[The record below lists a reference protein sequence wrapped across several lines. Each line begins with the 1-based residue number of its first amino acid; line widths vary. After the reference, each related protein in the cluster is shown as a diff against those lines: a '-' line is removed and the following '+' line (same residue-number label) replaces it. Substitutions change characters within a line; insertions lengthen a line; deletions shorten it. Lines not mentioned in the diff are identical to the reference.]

1 MMRILARSLRVI
13 TVFAAGLGVALVA
26 GCGAATPPAGGGKA
40 LTAVDPYGGNLAA
53 EGTPKRGG
61 TLVLGEDREIISFD
75 PTVQNANPAANAVYD
90 QLMRFTPDGSVAP
103 YLARAMESTDGGRTW
118 RMGLRPGVRFSDGTP
133 LDAQAVIINTQ
144 RHIDKAASPAHAFAI
159 KIQSMR
165 AVDPLT
171 VEFSL
176 VTPLGDFPVLF
187 AQSTFNG
194 TLGLIISPAALA
206 RYGDDIGRHPVGAG
220 PFMLASWARDSK
232 LALTRNPNYW
242 QPGKPYL
249 NGLEFRPLPDT
260 EARYASIQ
268 NGDVDLIFAAYNQ
281 ELVRAVENPNL
292 RIYYEPGNSGEYLF
306 FNFSRPP
313 FNDRAMREAVVRAID
328 VNALSR
334 SLYNSQLVPAKSL
347 FNASSP
353 LHSQAASD
361 AWPTFDPGKARQL
374 VDAYRSAGH
383 DPNFSLKTTTSR
395 QPFAE
400 FIQAQLAAIGV
411 KVTVQTYDLA
421 QYSSAVVQS
430 NDFELSTTV
439 APINTPFPGVLQ
451 LFGTGGS
458 GNFGKYANPR
468 VDQLLADAAATSDQS
483 VRTNSYRQIE
493 LLVNQDVAV
502 AWLSRSYLAT
512 VTRKDV
518 KGVERYPSRDMLYAN
533 TWLDR

>member
-1 MMRILARSLRVI
+1 MMRLPARSLRVI
-13 TVFAAGLGVALVA
+13 IAVAAGLSVALVA
-26 GCGAATPPAGGGKA
+26 GCGAAKPSAGGGKA

-61 TLVLGEDREIISFD
+61 TLVLGEDREIVSFD
-75 PTVQNANPAANAVYD
+75 PTVQNANLAANAVYD
-90 QLMRFTPDGSVAP
+90 PLMRFTPDGSVAP
-103 YLARAMESTDGGRTW
+103 YLARAMDSADGGRTW
-118 RMGLRPGVRFSDGTP
+118 RMGLRPGVRFSDDTP
-133 LDAQAVIINTQ
+133 LDAQAVVVNTQ
-144 RHIDKAASPAHAFAI
+144 RHIDKASSPAHAYAV

-171 VEFSL
+171 VEFTL
-176 VTPLGDFPVLF
+176 RAPLGDFPVLF
-187 AQSTFNG
+187 AQSIFNG

-206 RYGDDIGRHPVGAG
+206 KYGADIGRHPVGAG
-220 PFMLASWARDSK
+220 LFVLASWTRDSK
-232 LALTRNPNYW
+232 LVLTRNPNYR

-249 NGLEFRPLPDT
+249 DGLEFRPLPDT

-281 ELVRAVENPNL
+281 ELARAVQNPNL
-292 RIYYEPGNSGEYLF
+292 RIYYGPGNSGEYLF

-334 SLYNSQLVPAKSL
+334 SLYNSQLVPADSL
-347 FNASSP
+347 FDASSP

-361 AWPTFDPGKARQL
+361 AWPAFDPGKARRL
-374 VDAYRSAGH
+374 VDAYRAAGH
-383 DPNFSLKTTTSR
+383 DPDFSLKTTTSR

-430 NDFELSTTV
+430 NDFQLGTTV
-439 APINTPFPGVLQ
+439 APINAPYPGVIQ

-458 GNFGKYANPR
+458 GNFGRYTNPR
-468 VDQLLADAAATSDQS
+468 VDELLAGAASTSDRS
-483 VRTNSYRQIE
+483 VRTNSYRQVE
-493 LLVNQDVAV
+493 LLVNQDLAV
-502 AWLSRSYLAT
+502 AWLSRGYLAT
-512 VTRKDV
+512 ITRKDV
-518 KGVERYPSRDMLYAN
+518 KGVERSPSRDMLYAN